1 MQTIY
6 AFEIPVGVCWVFAAH
21 HRDLCWR
28 WESGIL
34 SNLLNADKKKKKK
47 KKNGVRSSREQL
59 VEQWGKTK
67 QNKEGITFK
76 NIQAI
81 QLCFTKQVREIGA
94 NKILGGGVMQKM
106 V

>member
-1 MQTIY
+1 MRGAGGLNVMQTIY

-47 KKNGVRSSREQL
+47 KERGEIIQRAAGRTVGKN
-59 VEQWGKTK
+59 KT
-67 QNKEGITFK
+67 E
-76 NIQAI
+76 
-81 QLCFTKQVREIGA
+81 
-94 NKILGGGVMQKM
+94 
-106 V
+106 